1 MRRTKLSKKKGRRK
15 DLLKT
20 LGMINYVLVN
30 KLYSSTYK
38 KNCSPFRQTHLKTIV
53 NKPCAEEERD
63 QVNQKHRISAKKR

>member
-1 MRRTKLSKKKGRRK
+1 
-15 DLLKT
+15 
-20 LGMINYVLVN
+20 MINYILVN
-30 KLYSSTYK
+30 KLYSSTYN

>member
-1 MRRTKLSKKKGRRK
+1 
-15 DLLKT
+15 
-20 LGMINYVLVN
+20 MINYILVN